1 MQPEHFIS
9 VIGLMFAIVVTLVG
23 WIGNR
28 LHRKMDDL
36 SEKMESGRLNIGE
49 RVAKVESSIGH
60 VENSMDHIE
69 SRLER
74 IEHKMT

>member
-9 VIGLMFAIVVTLVG
+9 IIGLMFAIVVTLVG

-36 SEKMESGRLNIGE
+36 SEKMESSRLNIGE
-49 RVAKVESSIGH
+49 RVAKVESSIDH
-60 VENSMDHIE
+60 LEQTVEHMDD
-69 SRLER
+69 RLAR
-74 IEHKMT
+74 IERRA

>member
-9 VIGLMFAIVVTLVG
+9 IIGLMFAIVVTLVG

-36 SEKMESGRLNIGE
+36 SEKMESSRLNIGE
-49 RVAKVESSIGH
+49 RVAKVESSIDH
-60 VENSMDHIE
+60 LEQTIEHMDD
-69 SRLER
+69 RLAR
-74 IEHKMT
+74 IERRA

>member
-9 VIGLMFAIVVTLVG
+9 AIGLMFAIVVTLVG

-49 RVAKVESSIGH
+49 RVAKVESSIDH
-60 VENSMDHIE
+60 LEQTVEHMDD
-69 SRLER
+69 RLAR
-74 IEHKMT
+74 IERRA

>member
-49 RVAKVESSIGH
+49 RVAKVESSIDH
-60 VENSMDHIE
+60 LEQTVEHMDD
-69 SRLER
+69 RLAR
-74 IEHKMT
+74 IERRA